1 MRVTRN
7 PQNLGQPTLDRPTER
22 GATMVIVAIV
32 VVVLFGMAAVLV
44 IDLGNGWQS
53 RRHLITATDAAAL
66 AAAQDYAIDLDGC
79 TNQAATYVNNNFADA
94 TMVSCVLGGSPGAGW
109 VTVTADV
116 DVTTVLA
123 GVIGAG
129 DYDVSSASTARW
141 GTTRTVGGLRPLSL
155 CAKAFGIESW
165 LDDPQEEAHRSGGLH
180 EGRRPPRVR
189 QRPERRRWQVGHDGL
204 QRNRWRQQRQ

>member
-1 MRVTRN
+1 M
-7 PQNLGQPTLDRPTER
+7 
-22 GATMVIVAIV
+22 
-32 VVVLFGMAAVLV
+32 

-53 RRHLITATDAAAL
+53 RRHLVTATDAAAL

-116 DVTTVLA
+116 DVTTRFA

-165 LDDPQEEAHRSGGLH
+165 LDDPQEELTVRVDYTKDGDHPECDSGQNGVPGTWGMMDFNGIAGGNNDSKEWILTGYPDLVQGGTPNGTCAPDD
-180 EGRRPPRVR
+180 EPWACY
-189 QRPERRRWQVGHDGL
+189 QPEPGTRCLG
-204 QRNRWRQQRQ
+204 